1 MTSHDVPRDSG
12 MHRGDIMAFI
22 FQKPTIERIS
32 ACTPRFRYAK
42 SELPDIDAVKKS
54 CYSMQKTYPRR
65 NAEPTAAV
73 RRHLDPLPCSRIMH
87 KIILLEFI

>member
-12 MHRGDIMAFI
+12 MHRGDIIAFI

-42 SELPDIDAVKKS
+42 FEFLRTSIQQKNPAIACRKPTLVA
-54 CYSMQKTYPRR
+54 MQ
-65 NAEPTAAV
+65 
-73 RRHLDPLPCSRIMH
+73 S
-87 KIILLEFI
+87 LLQLCEGI